1 MFLARAAVVAVAGM
15 ALVGAGGCKSKG
27 KVDKAPIETQ
37 TATATPATGEPMT
50 VTGCLRAGD
59 GADTFVLEQAA
70 QNGSTEVANYQLVGK
85 PGVDFRDNM
94 GKRVQVTGTL
104 GAEADIASRAPA
116 TTEPKAK
123 GTSGTPV
130 VQTQENVQVR
140 TLRVDSL
147 TAQGGSCPRK

>member
-1 MFLARAAVVAVAGM
+1 MFLARAAVIAVAGVT
-15 ALVGAGGCKSKG
+15 LVAAGGCKNKG

-37 TATATPATGEPMT
+37 TATATPASGEPVT

-59 GADTFVLEQAA
+59 APDTFVLWQTA
-70 QNGSTEVANYQLVGK
+70 QNGSTDAANYQLVGK
-85 PGVDFRDNM
+85 DGVDFRGNA

-104 GAEADIASRAPA
+104 GAETDIASRAPA
-116 TTEPKAK
+116 TAEPKAK

-147 TAQGGSCPRK
+147 TPQQGSCPIK